1 MSNYLEVK
9 LVDSFVLNKLGEG
22 HGESRLYLGGHGLI
36 EKINKI
42 FCTLDNRS
50 VELKLSKDNLLAVV
64 NFYKPFF
71 KNQKKFYL
79 SNGKLLGFKHCLKD
93 IWNEN
98 WQLIKNSDQYIYEP
112 ATIILPDKKGRTY
125 LRVKPDSLLRK
136 LFLPHSVR
144 VIFSNDQNHFNQV
157 DCEIKSE
164 IKPVKKQIKV
174 NGTKLSIEFDYFN
187 DFEY

>member
-71 KNQKKFYL
+71 KNQK
-79 SNGKLLGFKHCLKD
+79 GF
-93 IWNEN
+93 
-98 WQLIKNSDQYIYEP
+98 P
-112 ATIILPDKKGRTY
+112 AKQST
-125 LRVKPDSLLRK
+125 
-136 LFLPHSVR
+136 
-144 VIFSNDQNHFNQV
+144 QV
-157 DCEIKSE
+157 FC
-164 IKPVKKQIKV
+164 
-174 NGTKLSIEFDYFN
+174 
-187 DFEY
+187 